1 MGPATRSV
9 EAIEQRL
16 APQPLIAVPTIALQG
31 EADSVHPPQA
41 SAHHG
46 RFFAGPFERR
56 VLPKIGH
63 NPPREAPKAVVD
75 AILEL
80 LQGTPR

>member
-1 MGPATRSV
+1 MLTQYSQVTDQPGFLPNVFMNRTT
-9 EAIEQRL
+9 EAGNFDIVKHTS
-16 APQPLIAVPTIALQG
+16 AVPQ
-31 EADSVHPPQA
+31 E
-41 SAHHG
+41 SAHCG
-46 RFFAGPFERR
+46 RFVAGQFERR

-63 NPPREAPKAVVD
+63 NPPMRN